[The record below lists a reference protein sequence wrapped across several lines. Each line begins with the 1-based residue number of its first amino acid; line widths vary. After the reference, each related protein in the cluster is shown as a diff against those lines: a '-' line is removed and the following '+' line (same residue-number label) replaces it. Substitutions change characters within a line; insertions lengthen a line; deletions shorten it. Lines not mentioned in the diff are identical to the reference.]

1 MKLFGLFG
9 KSSTDDKD
17 TTNEESATSVS
28 SEEQIA
34 PEQPPEETSSQP
46 QQAVDRGATM
56 SDVIKAVT
64 DQFALI
70 NADSDADLRAVGAAL
85 CQIPEGMSPLSEGF
99 VSFRHEV
106 LAAILMT
113 GDEAGMADRAVVLN
127 KCLASIE
134 DAPDLAEQ
142 SVSLRIIAEEL
153 RDDMLSASRA
163 VLEQGDP
170 ADPSAALAAE
180 EATPGWSESAPQAA
194 SSDNESDTAEAPF
207 VADSAELSMAT
218 PREDDQTRSGDES
231 QAPDAPAFEVIEGA
245 RPAEEPAVSEPPEAA
260 LSETDSA
267 DDAAPAQEASP
278 LDGDS
283 AAAVAPKQRVGTVA
297 HADQLIASVSA
308 ARQGVEDE
316 RASNPSDHFGGYG
329 EDMSEFIGALG
340 NLTSSCLQA
349 LDTCFG
355 RELETLNH
363 YRDVCAEL
371 ELGASRLADSQR
383 CIVFIDAGLRGEPC
397 DDDLSGT
404 ENQWLASLTT
414 QLANVTQEQ
423 SAIALEKGE
432 QIKGQIAEIQLE
444 ADQASELIKKLGAE
458 TLEPPA
464 TVLQSLTSNDFA
476 SEEDNVEVD
485 YEDSIDQYIEWMKKQ
500 REAIREQRRRIE
512 ELDQKMADAERAADR
527 QYSGR
532 LEPIQRR
539 KDELTRNLEDALLSA
554 SKDAEETEAR
564 LSALT
569 QDASTLITEYEAA
582 VDKRASFAANV
593 EDAMASAMIRLG
605 KVLDEANMTSSSEGN
620 AAP

>member
-9 KSSTDDKD
+9 KSSNDDKD
-17 TTNEESATSVS
+17 TTTEESAKAAS
-28 SEEQIA
+28 SEAPIA
-34 PEQPPEETSSQP
+34 PPQESSSQSE
-46 QQAVDRGATM
+46 QAVDRGGTM

-85 CQIPEGMSPLSEGF
+85 CQIPEGMASLSEGF

-106 LAAILMT
+106 LHAILMI

-127 KCLASIE
+127 KCLAAIE
-134 DAPDLAEQ
+134 DAPDHAEQ
-142 SVSLRIIAEEL
+142 SIALRIIAEEL
-153 RDDMLSASRA
+153 RDEMLSANRA
-163 VLEQGDP
+163 AAPHDSP
-170 ADPSAALAAE
+170 ADPAAALAAE
-180 EATPGWSESAPQAA
+180 DAAPVGDELVDQEEVATTEPEPVGEP
-194 SSDNESDTAEAPF
+194 
-207 VADSAELSMAT
+207 MAT
-218 PREDDQTRSGDES
+218 ISPDQSAAATREEHGQQQNYEHQS
-231 QAPDAPAFEVIEGA
+231 ADASAFEVVEGA
-245 RPAEEPAVSEPPEAA
+245 RPAEESGEFVSSEAELSEAEVSDEAAASQAVSPP
-260 LSETDSA
+260 D
-267 DDAAPAQEASP
+267 EASP
-278 LDGDS
+278 PPIT
-283 AAAVAPKQRVGTVA
+283 PKQLVGTVA
-297 HADQLIASVSA
+297 HADQLIASVSV
-308 ARQGVEDE
+308 ARQGVQDE
-316 RASNPSDHFGGYG
+316 RASNPAEHFGEYG
-329 EDMSEFIGALG
+329 EDMREFIGALG

-349 LDTCFG
+349 LETCFG
-355 RELETLNH
+355 RELEMLNH

-383 CIVFIDAGLRGEPC
+383 CITFIDAGLRGEPC
-397 DDDLSGT
+397 EDDLSGT
-404 ENQWLASLTT
+404 ENQWLGSLTT
-414 QLANVTQEQ
+414 QLANVSREQ
-423 SAIALEKGE
+423 STIALEKGE

-476 SEEDNVEVD
+476 SEDNDAEVD

-554 SKDAEETEAR
+554 SKDAEETESR
-564 LSALT
+564 LTALT
-569 QDASTLITEYEAA
+569 QDASTLIAEYEVAIA
-582 VDKRASFAANV
+582 KRAAFAANV

-605 KVLDEANMTSSSEGN
+605 KALDEANMASSLEGN
-620 AAP
+620 ASP